1 MSIDKNKADQGDER
15 PTREVS
21 VTVNGKEIT
30 AEIEPRI
37 KLSDFLRYHANLNGV
52 RVGCEHGAC
61 GACTVS
67 VNGDLIKSCLMYAVQ
82 TDGDE
87 VLTVEGLSESEDGS
101 LHPVQ
106 EAFHESHALQ
116 CGFCTSGFV
125 MSTYDLLTDE
135 SNPSREQTRKHLSS
149 NICRCTG
156 YQNIYEAVDR
166 AAEKVSDDES
176 ITLEENN

>member
-1 MSIDKNKADQGDER
+1 MRIDKNKAVDER

-21 VTVNGKEIT
+21 ITVNGEEIT
-30 AEIEPRI
+30 SEIEPRI

-67 VNGDLIKSCLMYAVQ
+67 VNGDLVKSCLMYAVQ

-87 VLTVEGLSESEDGS
+87 ILTVEGLSENGS

-106 EAFHESHALQ
+106 QAFHESHALQ

-125 MSTYDLLTDE
+125 MSTYDLLTDNP
-135 SNPSREQTRKHLSS
+135 SPSREQTKKHLSS

-166 AAEKVSDDES
+166 AAENISDDES
-176 ITLEENN
+176 LKLEDN